1 MTKEELI
8 KFIESV
14 EFETATNLVLTY
26 CKKKPKNTPYY
37 SEEDRCDM
45 EKKTITFNKD
55 FEHILNEQ
63 NNWINRR
70 IDDVYEGIRQLEEKI
85 NKENK

>member
-1 MTKEELI
+1 MSKEELI
-8 KFIESV
+8 KFIESID
-14 EFETATNLVLTY
+14 FELATNLVLTY
-26 CKKKPKNTPYY
+26 YKEKPRGGYI
-37 SEEDRCDM
+37 SDSDRYDM

-70 IDDVYEGIRQLEEKI
+70 IDDMYAGLRQLEERVNEGGK
-85 NKENK
+85 